1 MQKLNQNTTGGSA
14 RFRQIWSDRQ
24 LYFLLIPGFV
34 ITFCFR
40 YLPMGGLLIAFQNY
54 NIFKGIFNSPWVG
67 LKNFHDVFTSYDFYR
82 VFRNTMLISL
92 YKLVFAF
99 PVPIILALMLN
110 EIGNRIFKK
119 TVQTIIYLPHFIS
132 WVVIAGI
139 LLQFFS
145 PTNGAINVIREFF
158 GMAPVNTN
166 LMTVRPTFRA
176 VLVISEILKE
186 CGWGTIIYLAA
197 FSMVDPNLYEAA
209 RVDGAGKLKQII
221 HITLP
226 CISGVIVILL
236 ILNISALMEAG
247 FDQILAMMNDIVKEV
262 SDIIDTFVYSKGI
275 QGGKYSYTTT
285 VSLFKSVVSLVLII
299 GADRAA
305 KAIGEEGLL

>member
-1 MQKLNQNTTGGSA
+1 
-14 RFRQIWSDRQ
+14 
-24 LYFLLIPGFV
+24 
-34 ITFCFR
+34 
-40 YLPMGGLLIAFQNY
+40 
-54 NIFKGIFNSPWVG
+54 
-67 LKNFHDVFTSYDFYR
+67 
-82 VFRNTMLISL
+82 MLISL